1 MSGLR
6 GFAARSKNLVIAIP
20 GGNLS
25 RDALGLLERIGHQT
39 DEMVK
44 NPRRQL
50 FPELGLMTMRPSDV
64 ITYVSAGAAD
74 VGIAGKD
81 VIAEYATDGAVYEI
95 LDLGFGACR
104 MALATREGKDN
115 PVDAAM
121 TRFGVARI
129 GSKYPRTARAWAYR
143 TGRSIEVIELKGS
156 VELAP
161 IVGLVDGIVDI
172 VDTGRTLAENGL
184 IERETIANSSARLV
198 VNPTSY
204 THKGELIERFNSAVQ
219 AELDREGDSS

>member
-95 LDLGFGACR
+95 LDLRFGACR

-115 PVDAAM
+115 PVDTAM

-172 VDTGRTLAENGL
+172 VDTGRTLVENDL

-204 THKGELIERFNSAVQ
+204 THKGELIERFTSAVQ

>member
-6 GFAARSKNLVIAIP
+6 GFAARNKNLVIAIP

-25 RDALGLLERIGHQT
+25 RDALALLERVGYQT
-39 DEMVK
+39 DAMIK

-64 ITYVSAGAAD
+64 ITYVSAAAAD
-74 VGIAGKD
+74 IGIAGKD

-95 LDLGFGACR
+95 LDLGFGSCR
-104 MALATREGKDN
+104 MALATREGEVN
-115 PVDAAM
+115 PVDDAM

-143 TGRSIEVIELKGS
+143 TGRSIEVIDLKGS

-161 IVGLVDGIVDI
+161 VVGLVDGIVDI

-204 THKGELIERFNSAVQ
+204 THKDELIERFTSAVQ
-219 AELDREGDSS
+219 AELDNEVS

>member
-1 MSGLR
+1 MTRLR
-6 GFAARSKNLVIAIP
+6 GFAARSKDLVIAIP

-25 RDALGLLERIGHQT
+25 HNALSLLKRVGYQT
-39 DEMVK
+39 DAIVE

-50 FPELGLMTMRPSDV
+50 FPEFGLMTMRPSDV
-64 ITYVSAGAAD
+64 ITYVRAGAAD
-74 VGIAGKD
+74 LGIAGKD

-104 MALATREGKDN
+104 MALATLDGDDN
-115 PVDAAM
+115 PVDEAM

-161 IVGLVDGIVDI
+161 VVGLVDGIVDL

-184 IERETIANSSARLV
+184 VERETVADSSARLV

-204 THKGELIERFNSAVQ
+204 THKDDLIEKFKSAVQ
-219 AELDREGDSS
+219 AELDRDGGAS